1 MRIALIDDDFTT
13 NFINKNKLKK
23 EVEKCEVFT
32 FENGKETMDFLL
44 QGNEIDV
51 ALLDMNM
58 PVMNGLE
65 FLKKHSELEKELKIK
80 RIFLFVEQN
89 AVQDFKEKY
98 DLFQVLKKPLTK
110 EIIDLITSDK

>member
-23 EVEKCEVFT
+23 QVENCEVFT
-32 FENGKETMDFLL
+32 FGNGKETIDFLL
-44 QGNEIDV
+44 EGNKLDV

-58 PVMNGLE
+58 PIMNGLE
-65 FLKKHSELEKELKIK
+65 FLKKHSELEKEQKIT

-89 AVQDFKEKY
+89 VVEDFKEKY

-110 EIIDLITSDK
+110 EIIELITSDK

>member
-23 EVEKCEVFT
+23 EVEQCEVVT
-32 FENGKETMDFLL
+32 FENGKKAMDYLQ
-44 QGNEIDV
+44 QGNEVDI

-65 FLKKHSELEKELKIK
+65 FLKKHSELEESLKIK
-80 RIFLFVEQN
+80 RVFLFVEQS
-89 AVQDFKEKY
+89 AVEDFKEKY
-98 DLFQVLKKPLTK
+98 DLCQVLKKPLTK
-110 EIIDLITSDK
+110 EIIDLITRDK

>member
-1 MRIALIDDDFTT
+1 MKIALIDDDFTT

-23 EVEKCEVFT
+23 EVENCEVYT
-32 FENGKETMDFLL
+32 FRNGKETMDFLL
-44 QGNEIDV
+44 EGNELDV

-58 PVMNGLE
+58 PIMNGLE
-65 FLKKHSELEKELKIK
+65 FLKKHSKLEKSLKIK

-89 AVQDFKEKY
+89 VVEDFKEKY
-98 DLFQVLKKPLTK
+98 ELFQILKKPLTK

>member
-1 MRIALIDDDFTT
+1 MKIALIDDDFTT

-23 EVEKCEVFT
+23 EVKNCEVFT
-32 FENGKETMDFLL
+32 FGNGKETMDFLL
-44 QGNEIDV
+44 EGNKLDV

-65 FLKKHSELEKELKIK
+65 FLKKHSKLEKHLKIK

-89 AVQDFKEKY
+89 VVEDFKEKY
-98 DLFQVLKKPLTK
+98 ELSQILKKPLTK

>member
-1 MRIALIDDDFTT
+1 MKIALIDDDTTT

-23 EVEKCEVFT
+23 EVENCEVFT
-32 FENGKETMDFLL
+32 FGNGKETLDYLME
-44 QGNEIDV
+44 GNELDV

-58 PVMNGLE
+58 PVMNGLD
-65 FLKKHSELEKELKIK
+65 FLKNHSRLDQNLKIK

-89 AVQDFKEKY
+89 VEEGFKERY
-98 DLFQVLKKPLTK
+98 ELSQVLKKPLTK

>member
-1 MRIALIDDDFTT
+1 MKIALIDDDFTT

-23 EVEKCEVFT
+23 EVENCEVFT
-32 FENGKETMDFLL
+32 FGNGKETIDYLL
-44 QGNEIDV
+44 EGNGLDV

-58 PVMNGLE
+58 PIMNGLD
-65 FLKKHSELEKELKIK
+65 FLKKHSELENKLKIK

-89 AVQDFKEKY
+89 VEEGFKEKY
-98 DLFQVLKKPLTK
+98 ELFQVLKKPLTK